1 MGLNLREGKGMA
13 REDEI
18 VMGDTR
24 CAATLNLY
32 EPLLQEYCPQVGN
45 VIFFFEWKKLMK
57 NEKQC
62 V

>member
-45 VIFFFEWKKLMK
+45 VIFFFE
-57 NEKQC
+57 
-62 V
+62 